1 MQVVLHKKPK
11 SPIIIEGFPG
21 FGLVGTITTEF
32 LIKHLDAQ
40 QIGYIR
46 MEEVPPVVPVHQGK
60 AIEPI
65 GIFYSSRENLV
76 VLHAL
81 TSVAGFEWELA
92 RDILQMAKDLKAKEI
107 ISLEGVGSNNP
118 ESEESRTFYLGDSKK
133 LKSIKQM
140 EPLKEGIIMGV
151 TGALL
156 LHKDFPIN
164 CIFAETHSALPDSRA
179 AANIM
184 RVLDDYLGLKI
195 DVKPLLEKAEDFEE
209 KIKDLLTKAKHATET
224 HQQKTQSYF
233 G

>member
-1 MQVVLHKKPK
+1 MHVVLQKKPK
-11 SPIIIEGFPG
+11 SPTIIEGFPG

-65 GIFYSSRENLV
+65 GIFYAPRENLL

-92 RDILQMAKDLKAKEI
+92 KDILQLAKDLKAKEI

-118 ESEESRTFYLGDSKK
+118 ESEDSRTFYVGNNKK
-133 LKSIKQM
+133 IKTIKNIQ
-140 EPLKEGIIMGV
+140 PLKEGIIMGV

-156 LHKDFPIN
+156 LHKDFPIT

-179 AANIM
+179 SANIM
-184 RVLDDYLGLKI
+184 KVLDVVLGLDI
-195 DVKPLLEKAEDFEE
+195 DVKPLLDKAEEFEE
-209 KIKDLLTKAKHATET
+209 KIKELLTKSKKATEI
-224 HQQKTQSYF
+224 HQQKTQNYF

>member
-1 MQVVLHKKPK
+1 MHIVLEKKPK
-11 SPIIIEGFPG
+11 NSTIIEGFPG
-21 FGLVGTITTEF
+21 FGLVGTIATEF
-32 LIKHLDAQ
+32 LIRHLDAE

-65 GIFYSSRENLV
+65 GVFYAKKENIV
-76 VLHAL
+76 ILHAL

-92 RDILQMAKDLKAKEI
+92 RDILQIAKDIKAKEI
-107 ISLEGVGSNNP
+107 VSIEGVGSNNP
-118 ESEESRTFYLGDSKK
+118 ESADARTFYVGDNKK
-133 LKSIKQM
+133 LKTMKSL

-179 AANIM
+179 AAQII
-184 RVLDDYLGLKI
+184 RILDTYLNLKV
-195 DVKPLLEKAEDFEE
+195 DVKPLLEKAEEFEE

-224 HQQKTQSYF
+224 HQQKTQNYF

>member
-1 MQVVLHKKPK
+1 MQIVLEKKPK

-32 LIKHLDAQ
+32 LIKQLDAE

-60 AIEPI
+60 AIEPV
-65 GIFYSSRENLV
+65 GVFYAKKENLV
-76 VLHAL
+76 ILHAL

-92 RDILQMAKDLKAKEI
+92 NDILKIAQDLKAKEI
-107 ISLEGVGSNNP
+107 LSIEGVGSNNP
-118 ESEESRTFYLGDSKK
+118 ESEESRTFYIGGNKK
-133 LKSIKQM
+133 LKNMKQM

-156 LHKDFPIN
+156 LHKDFPIS

-179 AANIM
+179 AANII

-195 DVKPLLEKAEDFEE
+195 DVKPLLEKAENFEE
-209 KIKDLLTKAKHATET
+209 KIKDLLTKAKKATET